1 LSTVEPNFEV
11 KDMRSQHEPEVYTA
25 VIKDISYYMEGNF
38 LIETSLGI
46 NFQNS
51 QQIKDYW
58 QNIRFPKRSPSGSD
72 FQGSYSLQ
80 KDTYDDWVSINH
92 QRYSLRSWLENH
104 QITLISQESYDQW
117 DVNKY
122 YRYQSFYW
130 LSRPG
135 FSQDFS
141 QALIKI
147 CCYCPGSHDFGSLLY
162 LESTDKQWQ
171 IKSSYGL
178 YNQ

>member
-1 LSTVEPNFEV
+1 
-11 KDMRSQHEPEVYTA
+11 MRSQHEPEVYTA
-25 VIKDISYYMEGNF
+25 VIKDINYYMEGNF

-51 QQIKDYW
+51 QQIKEFW
-58 QNIRFPKRSPSGSD
+58 QNIRFAKLSPSGSC
-72 FQGSYSLQ
+72 FQGLYRLQ
-80 KDTYDDWVSINH
+80 KDTYDDWVSTNN
-92 QRYSLRSWLENH
+92 QRYSLGAWVGNH
-104 QITLISQESYDQW
+104 QITLISQASYDQW
-117 DVNKY
+117 DVNNN
-122 YRYQSFYW
+122 YRYCSFYW

-141 QALIKI
+141 QALIKL

-162 LESTDKQWQ
+162 LERTDKQWQ
-171 IKSSYGL
+171 IKLSYGL

>member
-1 LSTVEPNFEV
+1 
-11 KDMRSQHEPEVYTA
+11 MRSQHEPHIYTA
-25 VIKDISYYMEGNF
+25 VIKDISYGIEEEF
-38 LIETSLGI
+38 LIETSIGI
-46 NFQNS
+46 KFQNS
-51 QQIKDYW
+51 QEIKDFW
-58 QNIRFPKRSPSGSD
+58 QNITFPKLSPSGSY

-80 KDTYDDWVSINH
+80 KDTYDDWVSINN
-92 QRYSLRSWLENH
+92 QRYSLGAWVENN
-104 QITLISQESYDQW
+104 QITLISQASYDQW

-122 YRYQSFYW
+122 YPYRSFYW
-130 LSRPG
+130 LSRPV

-147 CCYCPGSHDFGSLLY
+147 SCYCPGSHDFGSLLY
-162 LESTDKQWQ
+162 LERSEKQWQ

>member
-1 LSTVEPNFEV
+1 
-11 KDMRSQHEPEVYTA
+11 MRSQHEPEVYTA
-25 VIKDISYYMEGNF
+25 VIKDRRYGEGMEEGGF

-46 NFQNS
+46 NFHNNQA
-51 QQIKDYW
+51 ITDFW
-58 QNIRFPKRSPSGSD
+58 QTISFPKLSPSRDS

-80 KDTYDDWVSINH
+80 KDTYDDWVSINN
-92 QRYSLRSWLENH
+92 QRYSLISWVDDR
-104 QITLISQESYDQW
+104 QITLVSQELYDQC
-117 DVNKY
+117 DVNKNY
-122 YRYQSFYW
+122 PYQSFYW

-147 CCYCPGSHDFGSLLY
+147 CGYCPGSHDFGSLLY
-162 LESTDKQWQ
+162 LERTDKQWQ

>member
-1 LSTVEPNFEV
+1 
-11 KDMRSQHEPEVYTA
+11 MRSQHEPEVYNA
-25 VIKDISYYMEGNF
+25 AIKGMERGF
-38 LIETSLGI
+38 FIETSLGI
-46 NFQNS
+46 SFPSNP
-51 QQIKDYW
+51 QIKDIW
-58 QNIRFPKRSPSGSD
+58 QNISFSKLSPSGSS
-72 FQGSYSLQ
+72 FQDSYSLQ
-80 KDTYDDWVSINH
+80 KDTYDNWISTNN
-92 QRYSLRSWLENH
+92 QRYSLGSWLEDRK
-104 QITLISQESYDQW
+104 ITLIYQESYEQW

-122 YRYQSFYW
+122 YSYQSFYW

-135 FSQDFS
+135 FSQDFF

-162 LESTDKQWQ
+162 LERTDKQWE

>member
-1 LSTVEPNFEV
+1 
-11 KDMRSQHEPEVYTA
+11 MRSQHEPNVYTA
-25 VIKDISYYMEGNF
+25 AIKDRSYGMEGGF

-46 NFQNS
+46 SFKNS
-51 QQIKDYW
+51 QEIEDFW
-58 QNIRFPKRSPSGSD
+58 QNIRFPKRSPDRSY

-80 KDTYDDWVSINH
+80 KDTYDDWVSMNNE
-92 QRYSLRSWLENH
+92 RYSLVSWLENH
-104 QITLISQESYDQW
+104 QITLIAQELYDQW
-117 DVNKY
+117 DVNKNY
-122 YRYQSFYW
+122 AYQSFFW

-147 CCYCPGSHDFGSLLY
+147 CGYSPGSHDFGSLLY
-162 LESTDKQWQ
+162 LERTVKQWQ